1 MSVAELGHVGA
12 EAIFGSFGVRANA
25 DRGGGGDLAILW
37 SHLVL
42 GFRYCAYCKLC
53 TS

>member
-25 DRGGGGDLAILW
+25 DRGGGGFGHIMVPSRARISLLC
-37 SHLVL
+37 VL
-42 GFRYCAYCKLC
+42 
-53 TS
+53 

>member
-25 DRGGGGDLAILW
+25 DRGGGGGFGHIMVPSRARISLLC
-37 SHLVL
+37 VL
-42 GFRYCAYCKLC
+42 
-53 TS
+53 